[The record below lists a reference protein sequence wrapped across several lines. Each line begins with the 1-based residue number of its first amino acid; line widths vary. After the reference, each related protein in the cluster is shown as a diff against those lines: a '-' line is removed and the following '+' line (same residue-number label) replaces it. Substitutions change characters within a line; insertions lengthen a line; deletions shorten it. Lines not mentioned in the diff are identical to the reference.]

1 MNKCDKKICAKRRES
16 KINIQAVPSEI
27 PEVSQ
32 HIFLVRK

>member
-1 MNKCDKKICAKRRES
+1 VIKKYAPNERES